1 MPGLAWLKALRISA
15 YKSCLMSKI
24 CQFIQLVLLNE
35 TGVEF
40 HLDYNGIIDG
50 IIAIKRVKGREILL
64 CTTVL
69 TYTTLYNRACQTNL
83 KLFRFFYIPGQTIS
97 IPILMKL
104 QSFCQ
109 ICHPNLRSISRQEI
123 DFQIT

>member
-1 MPGLAWLKALRISA
+1 
-15 YKSCLMSKI
+15 MSKI

-35 TGVEF
+35 TRVEF

-69 TYTTLYNRACQTNL
+69 TLYTTLYNRACQTHFSISQARQSL
-83 KLFRFFYIPGQTIS
+83 YITDYPSKLNSKVFAKS
-97 IPILMKL
+97 VIPIW
-104 QSFCQ
+104 Q
-109 ICHPNLRSISRQEI
+109 SISRQEI